1 MATMHDIKGTNIDY
15 FKIGVKGPVLN
26 NDSNSVIEVRNPAN
40 DAYANLKSEDVIIN
54 GLSGNIITTES
65 VETGIEELDAR
76 LYNWQ
81 STAFSPTGFAD
92 GTTATITNTGREVT
106 ISPTGAN
113 FVIYIAGK
121 KYTKT
126 AVSTTIP
133 DTKGTHYIYFDSSG
147 NLQNSMSMWNIV
159 SANALAA
166 IVQWNGTNLA
176 KQNEKHGMIR
186 DLSWHQWAHDTIG
199 TRYESGLVGTI
210 ATASTSF
217 TSGIVHDEDLE
228 IPISAQSG
236 SCVRL
241 WYHDTGAATMTFDV
255 SGAATCAKIVAGV
268 LKYDNAGTLTSVTN
282 NKYVVNWI
290 YGTNDV
296 DFPIYCVVCQTEYNS
311 LLDARAGGLPN
322 LVDLPSKEMKLLYST
337 IWQNSSG
344 TPTYIEKADYRTS
357 GTLPGGG
364 TIATNA
370 GSVIFIPYGT
380 IASTNVQSAIQELSD
395 EKVAKAGDT
404 MTGALV
410 STLAIGTAPI
420 QVTSTTK
427 CTNLNVDRVDDYHA
441 SITNVV
447 STLAVRGAT
456 NKEITAGYFISDVAI
471 GTAPI
476 QVTSTTKCS
485 NLYADKADTIQDQST
500 GTAFKMWKGTT
511 AAYTAIETKDD
522 NTLYITKDTSPNRIM
537 FYLGTYPLSI
547 DEALI

>member
-1 MATMHDIKGTNIDY
+1 
-15 FKIGVKGPVLN
+15 
-26 NDSNSVIEVRNPAN
+26 
-40 DAYANLKSEDVIIN
+40 
-54 GLSGNIITTES
+54 
-65 VETGIEELDAR
+65 
-76 LYNWQ
+76 
-81 STAFSPTGFAD
+81 
-92 GTTATITNTGREVT
+92 
-106 ISPTGAN
+106 
-113 FVIYIAGK
+113 
-121 KYTKT
+121 
-126 AVSTTIP
+126 
-133 DTKGTHYIYFDSSG
+133 
-147 NLQNSMSMWNIV
+147 MWNFI
-159 SANALAA
+159 SATVMTA
-166 IVQWNGTNLA
+166 IVYWNGTNLA

-217 TSGIVHDEDLE
+217 TSGIIHDEDLE
-228 IPISAQSG
+228 LSISTQSG

-241 WYHDTGAATMTFDV
+241 WYRDTGAATMTFDV
-255 SGAATCAKIVAGV
+255 AGAATCAKIVTGS

-290 YGTNDV
+290 YATNDI
-296 DFPIYCVVCQTEYNS
+296 DFPIYCVVSQAEYNS
-311 LLDARAGGLPN
+311 LLDARAAGLPN
-322 LVDLPSKEMKLLYST
+322 VVSLPSQEMKLLYST
-337 IWQNSSG
+337 IWQNTSG
-344 TPTYIEKADYRTS
+344 TPTYIEKMNYRTS

-370 GSVIFIPYGT
+370 GSVTFIPYGT
-380 IASTNVQSAIQELSD
+380 ISSANVQSAIQELSD

-410 STLAIGTAPI
+410 STLATGTAPI

-427 CTNLNVDRVDDYHA
+427 C
-441 SITNVV
+441 
-447 STLAVRGAT
+447 G
-456 NKEITAGYFISDVAI
+456 
-471 GTAPI
+471 
-476 QVTSTTKCS
+476 
-485 NLYADKADTIQDQST
+485 NLYADKADTVQDQST